1 MSVKNSLGYQSFPL
15 PIGAIIPW
23 GFSNPVQPRP
33 QIPETWRKCDG
44 RYLDRATYPQLFEAI
59 GTLYGTTTATNFR
72 IPNLEYLG
80 ANVYPYVKG
89 TAVNAGTFVPQTA
102 TFAPKTLEIEEIPAL
117 PDANFSD
124 PVGATMANQ
133 ITSNNGWLSSNGT
146 EKNTQGLNSN
156 CMGTGAG
163 IYDTATATLTSIDV
177 AYVNANPTP
186 LDINVTASSIAYPAQ
201 SSIYL
206 IKVYYEEPVV
216 VPSNIYVQSP
226 SNNPFPPNITD
237 PVRQISGFRI

>member
-15 PIGAIIPW
+15 PVGAIIPW
-23 GFSNPVQPRP
+23 AFENPAPPTP
-33 QIPETWRKCDG
+33 QIPPTWRRCNG
-44 RYLDRATYPQLFEAI
+44 AYLDRATYPQLFEAI

-72 IPNLEYLG
+72 LPNLVNAG
-80 ANVYPYVKG
+80 QSYPYIKG

-146 EKNTQGLNSN
+146 EQNTQGLNSN

-163 IYDTATATLTSIDV
+163 IYNTATASLTSIDV

-186 LDINVTASSIAYPAQ
+186 LDINVTASVIEYPSQASIF
-201 SSIYL
+201 L
-206 IKVYYEEPVV
+206 IKAYYEEPVI
-216 VPSNIYVQSP
+216 VPTNIYVQSP